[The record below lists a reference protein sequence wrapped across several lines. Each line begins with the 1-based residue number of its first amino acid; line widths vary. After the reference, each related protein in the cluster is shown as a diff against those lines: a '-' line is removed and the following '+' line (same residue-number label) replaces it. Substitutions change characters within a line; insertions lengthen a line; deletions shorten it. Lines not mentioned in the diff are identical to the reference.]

1 MACEEKLLTV
11 TAMRP
16 VCIRHMI
23 RKKVSIMLRP
33 SIFNDNFTDSLFDNF
48 FGDMFLPAQ
57 HMRTASAMTTDIREL
72 PDSYLI
78 DMELPGF
85 SKEHVK
91 AELKDGYMTI
101 TAARSE
107 KKDEEDEKGRYV
119 RKERYSG
126 SYSRSFYVGEAV
138 TEKDIQA
145 KFTDGILTVTVPKKE
160 PAPQAEQKRYI
171 AIEG

>member
-1 MACEEKLLTV
+1 
-11 TAMRP
+11 
-16 VCIRHMI
+16 
-23 RKKVSIMLRP
+23 MLRP

-48 FGDMFLPAQ
+48 FGDMFLPSQ
-57 HMRTASAMTTDIREL
+57 QVRTASAMNTDIREL
-72 PDSYLI
+72 PDSFLI

-85 SKEHVK
+85 KKEDVK

-101 TAARSE
+101 TASRTE
-107 KKDEEDEKGRYV
+107 NKDEKDAKGRYV

-138 TEKDIQA
+138 TEQDIQA

-160 PAPQAEQKRYI
+160 PVPQAEQKKYI

>member
-1 MACEEKLLTV
+1 
-11 TAMRP
+11 
-16 VCIRHMI
+16 
-23 RKKVSIMLRP
+23 MLRP

-48 FGDMFLPAQ
+48 FGDMFMPTPYT
-57 HMRTASAMTTDIREL
+57 RTASAMTTDIREL
-72 PDSYLI
+72 PDSFLI

-85 SKEHVK
+85 SKEDVK

-101 TAARSE
+101 TASRNE
-107 KKDEEDEKGRYV
+107 NKDEKDEKGRYV

-126 SYSRSFYVGEAV
+126 SYSRSFYVGDNV
-138 TEKDIQA
+138 TEQDIQA

-160 PAPQAEQKRYI
+160 PVPQAEQKKYI